1 MVQVTDKR
9 ANEGV
14 SGCSERPRA
23 MSGRGLTE
31 KTRIPGSGGA
41 AGAADHVRQL
51 EIQPQGWGI
60 CSAAQVWGGESVCRD
75 VHEKPTRRLG
85 ARPSARGPMADPQ

>member
-51 EIQPQGWGI
+51 EIQPQGRGI
-60 CSAAQVWGGESVCRD
+60 CSAAQVWGGRACAEMF
-75 VHEKPTRRLG
+75 TRNPPEDWG
-85 ARPSARGPMADPQ
+85 QG